1 MTVPPL
7 MTLFLGSASRRQRAM
22 LCLHVPST
30 RLRAIRLRLS
40 VRITTRRDGRS
51 TGQDDI
57 RTTSSADAF
66 VTVTKLLVPGTAR
79 CAAPRQLCQVSP
91 AGGEHGGGAAEAAG
105 AAMAPTAATE
115 MRTTHER
122 RMRRSSP
129 IAYFRCN
136 CPLVQARPLTP

>member
-7 MTLFLGSASRRQRAM
+7 ITLFLGSASRRQRAM

-51 TGQDDI
+51 TGHADI
-57 RTTSSADAF
+57 RMTSSADAF
-66 VTVTKLLVPGTAR
+66 VTWTKLFVPGTAR

-105 AAMAPTAATE
+105 AAMAPAAGLGLKNTPL
-115 MRTTHER
+115 R
-122 RMRRSSP
+122 RKT
-129 IAYFRCN
+129 
-136 CPLVQARPLTP
+136 RPPPHP